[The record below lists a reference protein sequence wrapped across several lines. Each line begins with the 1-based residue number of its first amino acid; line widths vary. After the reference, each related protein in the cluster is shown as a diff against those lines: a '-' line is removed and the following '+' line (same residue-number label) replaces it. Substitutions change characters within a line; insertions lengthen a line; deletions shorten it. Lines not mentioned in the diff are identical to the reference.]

1 MDPSTLSIDRSPTTS
16 SSYPTLTPSV
26 GDSFI
31 VVPSIP
37 PDQEQEQHQPSPP
50 SSPPALAAE
59 TATVTAEAEA
69 EAEAEAVDMGNIL
82 HELPATT
89 LTPTAIIAA
98 AAAAITDT
106 LPTAPTITPPPPA
119 VDEDAQRAF
128 QEEYGDRFTQTT
140 YWSCQSEGVFKGH
153 CGWHEPI
160 IEVAAAAG
168 AGSGAAPLAAGSGG
182 VVVVAVGV
190 AAVVGGLVFVG

>member
-1 MDPSTLSIDRSPTTS
+1 M
-16 SSYPTLTPSV
+16 
-26 GDSFI
+26 
-31 VVPSIP
+31 
-37 PDQEQEQHQPSPP
+37 
-50 SSPPALAAE
+50 
-59 TATVTAEAEA
+59 
-69 EAEAEAVDMGNIL
+69 
-82 HELPATT
+82 
-89 LTPTAIIAA
+89 
-98 AAAAITDT
+98 
-106 LPTAPTITPPPPA
+106 
-119 VDEDAQRAF
+119 DEDAQRAF